1 MTPVFYSLEPG
12 ARALPAGARRSTR
25 CATLIE
31 SYRAVLIGTPSPG
44 AAEIAGRRR
53 VRAVLAAAAACSLFR
68 RLEPG
73 FVDEL

>member
-1 MTPVFYSLEPG
+1 MPERYQWVYDINPL
-12 ARALPAGARRSTR
+12 
-25 CATLIE
+25 ATLIE

-44 AAEIAGRRR
+44 APEIVGAG
-53 VRAVLAAAAACSLFR
+53 VFALVLAAVGLWLFR